1 MATLAACIIVGKNE
15 SFELKRL
22 LESLQGGLFDQ
33 ICVTTTQNDPEVESV
48 ASSLASHVS
57 HFEWVNDFSAAR
69 NFCFSQ
75 AATSHIMWL
84 DADDVL
90 TQDNYHKI
98 LALKP
103 ALDNADM
110 IIMSYNYGHD
120 AAGKASVVLPRERI
134 VRNDQTL
141 IKWHDPIHEY
151 LNMDGSLRIASHKEI
166 AVDHFRMKPF
176 NADRNLAIHKKVWDA
191 GTMSPRQ
198 MFYYAKDLIDSGRSR
213 ESVPVFE
220 RYLAGDTDFADNKAV
235 ACLRLA
241 GYYRDEVH
249 DNESSMQYLL
259 KGMQYSSQ
267 YAEFPFLLGMY
278 YKDVKGD
285 PDTAISYLKEAAGR
299 PMQAGMSMQS
309 EYYEYLPCKHLS
321 FLLFDKGDFSLALHY
336 CERALA
342 ACPTDPHCPGNIEVI
357 KRALAGAKEPSKPAD
372 LSGVSLAWLLPAF
385 APEDPSQR
393 IRRLNI
399 HAELAYSHPN
409 QSSLLVGY
417 HQVPAEDLIGRLA
430 NTNTVVVSS
439 VSPADLSLV
448 KALRKSGKKVLLD
461 LNEAILD
468 SQAVRDVVAEADVTV
483 CCSSKLA
490 EMASPYARSVVV
502 IPDATEE
509 ALKPGEHHNYI
520 RADREKPIA
529 LYVGMGGNSFL
540 VTDHLRATIE
550 EAGYDL
556 RVCTEWDN
564 ADVKWTL
571 DGWREV
577 MEDADVILCPQRV
590 DVQPAKSNV
599 KATQAMALGL
609 PVVASKLQAY
619 SEVISDDV
627 NGYLC
632 TGLAEW
638 GDALKKLLNP
648 YKRIQVGMNA
658 ADSVGQYT
666 KKAVAASWMQLA
678 SNVLA
683 GGQPRQAGAATPVKL
698 DLPGGAPREQVPI
711 IIPVYNGLPYLK
723 LCLSSIQM
731 NTTYPYHI
739 ILSDAGSDEET
750 WAYLDTL
757 KGITVLGKRGLRRNF
772 SEACNAGILASS
784 GKYYVILNSDV
795 LVSKGW
801 LEPLVEQMSTGDR
814 LAACGVLSNCDRGW
828 LNGVPGRNEVFPMRL
843 VGAGLELVPA
853 MKIEQIIPN
862 LDELDQFM
870 AWSNKNNSGKYVSQ
884 PWVAAYATIFARS
897 ATDDV
902 GLFDPSFKN
911 GCEDLDLCRRLT
923 SMSYNIGQ
931 RMDSFIFHF
940 GGISRGCYEQENA
953 ESYGIEDRYNH
964 DLYRKKWEKDRVVIY
979 TGPAWE
985 KWDRAA
991 VASGMAG
998 SETWAA
1004 ELSAELSR
1012 RGYYVTLFN
1021 DCPEDGAV
1029 DADGVVYRH
1038 HSKYQEYLAYNFIS
1052 HTILS
1057 RTCEPLKAFPLH
1069 SGTVDVM
1076 VHDIWLSQ
1084 DPNYDTMQWAVGKFG
1099 VLSEWHRDFF
1109 SEHHRIPKEKLF
1121 LTSNGVDHSMYS
1133 VLPSVQKRN
1142 MAVYSSSPDRG
1153 LKQLLEMVPS
1163 IREEVP
1169 DFELVVAYGFH
1180 NWESAAR
1187 MRGNEAEMAI
1197 IAEMKSMLDQPGVRY
1212 VGRVPKKELASL
1224 QLEAKVW
1231 AYPSGFTE
1239 TFCIGA
1245 VENGLAGNAV
1255 VTTPI
1260 AGILTTMGTAPAYIS
1275 GPEDV
1280 HPTLWNATKQ
1290 YQKDFVAETVLLLR
1304 DEKYRSSK
1312 AAAARTQAS
1321 RFTWGYAADGWERLW
1336 RSRC

>member
-1 MATLAACIIVGKNE
+1 MATLAACIIVGKSE
-15 SFELKRL
+15 SFELRRL
-22 LESLQGGLFDQ
+22 LESLRGKLFDQ
-33 ICVTTTQNDPEVESV
+33 VCVTVTQNDPEVE
-48 ASSLASHVS
+48 ATARELATDVS

-75 AATSHIMWL
+75 AMTSHIMWL
-84 DADDVL
+84 DSDDVL
-90 TQDNYHKI
+90 TRENYDRIVK
-98 LALKP
+98 LKP
-103 ALDNADM
+103 RLDQHDM
-110 IIMSYNYGHD
+110 VIMSYNYGHD
-120 AAGKASVVLPRERI
+120 ESGKATVVLPRERI
-134 VRNDQTL
+134 VRNDLSL
-141 IKWHDPIHEY
+141 IRWHDPIHEY
-151 LNMDGSLRIASHKEI
+151 LNMDGNLRIVNHKDI

-198 MFYYAKDLIDSGRSR
+198 LFYYAKDLIDSGRAK
-213 ESVPVFE
+213 ESIPVFE
-220 RYLAGDTDFADNKAV
+220 RYLDGDTDFVDNKAV

-241 GYYRDEVH
+241 GYYRDEAK
-249 DNESSMQYLL
+249 DNETSVRYLL
-259 KGMQYSSQ
+259 KGLQYSNQ

-278 YKDVKGD
+278 FKDVKGD
-285 PDTAISYLKEAAGR
+285 KETAIAYLKEAAGK

-309 EYYEYLPCKHLS
+309 EYYEYLPCKQLS
-321 FLLFDKGDFSLALHY
+321 FLMYDKGEYEQALHY
-336 CERALA
+336 CERALK

-357 KRALAGAKEPSKPAD
+357 RRALEAKAAPAASADTSK
-372 LSGVSLAWLLPAF
+372 VNIAWLLPAF
-385 APEDPSQR
+385 SPEDPSQR

-399 HAELAYSHPN
+399 HSELLAKTGGRSA
-409 QSSLLVGY
+409 LLVGY
-417 HQVPAEDLIGRLA
+417 HQVPDADLIARLEGA
-430 NTNTVVVSS
+430 NTVVMSSMADHDVS
-439 VSPADLSLV
+439 LM
-448 KALRKSGKKVLLD
+448 KALRRAGKKVVLD

-468 SQAVRDVVAEADVTV
+468 NQSVRDAVAEADVTV

-490 EMASPYARSVVV
+490 EMAKPLARSVAV
-502 IPDATEE
+502 IPDAVEE
-509 ALKPGEHHNYI
+509 VLPKGKSHEYI
-520 RADREKPIA
+520 REYRSKPVA
-529 LYVGMGGNSFL
+529 LYMGMGGNSFL
-540 VTDHLRATIE
+540 VTDHLRSTIE
-550 EAGYDL
+550 GAGYEL

-564 ADVKWTL
+564 AHVKWTL
-571 DGWREV
+571 DGWKDV
-577 MEDADVILCPQRV
+577 MTGADVVLCPQRV

-599 KATQAMALGL
+599 KVTQAMALGL
-609 PVVASKLQAY
+609 PVIASRLQAY
-619 SEVISDDV
+619 TEVITDGV
-627 NGYLC
+627 NGFLC
-632 TGLAEW
+632 TGLSEW
-638 GDALKKLLNP
+638 GDALKKLLDP

-658 ADSVGQYT
+658 AASIEPYT
-666 KKAVAASWMQLA
+666 KESIAEEWLQLTSGLLSGAVAVQKPVGTMPDTL
-678 SNVLA
+678 
-683 GGQPRQAGAATPVKL
+683 QA
-698 DLPGGAPREQVPI
+698 GAPREQVPI

-739 ILSDAGSDEET
+739 VLSDAGSDEET
-750 WAYLDTL
+750 WSYMDTL
-757 KGITVLGKRGLRRNF
+757 KGITVLGKRGQRRNF
-772 SEACNAGILASS
+772 SEACNAGISASA

-795 LVSKGW
+795 IVSKGW

-843 VGAGLELVPA
+843 VGAGIELVPA
-853 MKIEQIIPN
+853 MKIEQITPH

-870 AWSNKNNSGKYVSQ
+870 SWSNKSNAGKFVAQ

-897 ATDDV
+897 ATDEA

-923 SMSYNIGQ
+923 SLSFNIGQ
-931 RMDSFIFHF
+931 RMDSFVFHF

-953 ESYGIEDRYNH
+953 ESYGEEDRYNH
-964 DLYRKKWEKDRVVIY
+964 QLYAKKWAKPRVVVY

-985 KWDRAA
+985 KWDRDT
-991 VASGMAG
+991 VAKGMAG

-1021 DCPEDGAV
+1021 DCPEDGVV
-1029 DADGVVYRH
+1029 DKDGVVYRH

-1084 DPNYDTMQWAVGKFG
+1084 DPGYDTVQWAVGSFG
-1099 VLSEWHRDFF
+1099 VLSDWHREFF
-1109 SEHHRIPKEKLF
+1109 SSHHGIPKEKLF
-1121 LTSNGVDHSMYS
+1121 MTYNGVDHSLYAQAGQ
-1133 VLPSVQKRN
+1133 VTKRN
-1142 MAVYSSSPDRG
+1142 MSVYSSSPDRG
-1153 LKQLLEMVPS
+1153 LKQLLEMMPM
-1163 IREEVP
+1163 IREQVP

-1180 NWESAAR
+1180 NWESAAK
-1187 MRGNEAEMAI
+1187 MRNNAAELAVI
-1197 IAEMKSMLDQPGVRY
+1197 SEMKSMLEQPGVKY
-1212 VGRVPKKELASL
+1212 VGRLSKEELASY
-1224 QLEAKVW
+1224 QKEAKVW

-1245 VENGLAGNAV
+1245 VENGVAGNAI

-1260 AGILTTMGTAPAYIS
+1260 AGILTTMKDAPSYIAGPDGT
-1275 GPEDV
+1275 
-1280 HPTLWNATKQ
+1280 HPTLWNTTDE
-1290 YQKDFVAETVLLLR
+1290 YKDAFVQEVVKILR
-1304 DEKYRSSK
+1304 DDSYREGK
-1312 AAAARTQAS
+1312 AKIAMDVAS
-1321 RFTWGYAADGWERLW
+1321 RYTWQLAADSWENLW